1 MEVVRPKGE
10 PIEPKTAI
18 TTYTLSQKRLDRLE
32 LLGLDEDVQRPL
44 EAGSV
49 YDPPPCD
56 GF

>member
-1 MEVVRPKGE
+1 MEVVPKGG
-10 PIEPKTAI
+10 PIEPKMAI
-18 TTYTLSQKRLDRLE
+18 TTYTLLQKRLDWLE

-49 YDPPPCD
+49 YDPSPCD